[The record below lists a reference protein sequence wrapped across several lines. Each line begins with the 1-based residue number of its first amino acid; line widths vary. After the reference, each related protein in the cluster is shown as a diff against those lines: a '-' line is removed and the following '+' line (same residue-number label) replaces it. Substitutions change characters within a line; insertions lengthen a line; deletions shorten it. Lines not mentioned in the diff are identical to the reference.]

1 METNLAKAQAWFDIW
16 ALRGSKKETKY
27 EPLIVV
33 KISLK
38 DVNILYMHYQ
48 PYLCGT
54 NFFF

>member
-1 METNLAKAQAWFDIW
+1 METYLDKVQAWFDIW

-38 DVNILYMHYQ
+38 MLTFFTCI
-48 PYLCGT
+48 T
-54 NFFF
+54 NPTYVG